1 MRNRAIPA
9 AVLVVVSSAMAG
21 GLIGSQT
28 SVDQDRLQVRLEMY
42 GQALAAIERDYV
54 EPIDMTPVVYSSID
68 GLLHTL
74 DPHSSFLDPRSF
86 SQMRERQEGRYF
98 GIGITIT
105 SVDGNV
111 TVTSLFEGSPAYRAG
126 IRRGDIIAK
135 VGEDDAIGWT
145 TNQVVERV
153 KGPRGTTVEISIR
166 RPGVEALIPLTVERD
181 EITIRT
187 VRTAFMMQ
195 PGTGYVR
202 LQDFSDTTDDELGAA
217 LARLKAEG
225 MQRLLLDIRDNP
237 GGPLDQAIAVASRFL
252 RPNDPVVSTRGRL
265 PSSRANYSAVST
277 ETVEGPVVVLVNRQ
291 SASASEIVTGAIQDW
306 DRGLVVG
313 ETTFGKALVQSVYPI
328 SNGAGLALTTGRYY
342 TPSGRL
348 IQRPWDGSFD
358 EYMLYSMQ
366 DQEATRDH
374 SPEDLTFTKS
384 LNRRVYGG
392 GGIEP
397 DHFVPGPVQ
406 GFDPTRWGR
415 RLYPNA
421 FVGFAERYTRD
432 GDERPGAVRGTAAY
446 VVEQGWEVTPEMLG
460 DFRAYL
466 VEQGVTIDE
475 AAWSAD
481 REFIRAM
488 IHFEVD
494 NDLFSFEEARRNLSR
509 IDPQV
514 QAALGYFDEAAE
526 LRQQVLARR

>member
-1 MRNRAIPA
+1 
-9 AVLVVVSSAMAG
+9 MAG
-21 GLIGSQT
+21 GFIGSQA
-28 SVDQDRLQVRLEMY
+28 SVSEDRLQVRLAMY
-42 GQALAAIERDYV
+42 GQALAAIEREYV
-54 EPIDMTPVVYSSID
+54 EPIDMTPVVYGSID

-135 VGEDDAIGWT
+135 VGEEDAVGWT
-145 TNQVVERV
+145 TSQVVDRV
-153 KGPRGTTVEISIR
+153 KGPRGTTVDIWIR
-166 RPGVEALIPLTVERD
+166 RPGVDELIPLTVERD
-181 EITIRT
+181 EIEIRT
-187 VRTAFMMQ
+187 VRTAFMMAQ
-195 PGTGYVR
+195 STGYIR
-202 LQDFSDTTDDELGAA
+202 LQDFSDTTDTELGAA
-217 LARLKAEG
+217 LERLKADG
-225 MQRLLLDIRDNP
+225 MQRLLLDLRDNP

-265 PSSRANYSAVST
+265 MSSRADYQAV
-277 ETVEGPVVVLVNRQ
+277 ETQTVDVPLVVLVNRQ

-358 EYMLYSMQ
+358 DYMLYYMQ
-366 DQEATRDH
+366 DQDPSREHA
-374 SPEDLTFTKS
+374 PESLTYTKS
-384 LNRRVYGG
+384 LGRRVYGG

-397 DHFVPGPVQ
+397 DHFVAGPVQ

-421 FVGFAERYTRD
+421 IVGFAERFTRE
-432 GDERPGAVRGTAAY
+432 GDERPGAVRGTDDY
-446 VVEQGWEVTPEMLG
+446 VVETDWDVTPQMIE
-460 DFRAYL
+460 DFATYL
-466 VEQGVTIDE
+466 ADQGVTVDE
-475 AAWSAD
+475 AAFAAD
-481 REFIRAM
+481 REFIGAM

-494 NDLFSFEEARRNLSR
+494 NDLFSFEQARRNLSR
-509 IDPQV
+509 VDPQV
-514 QAALGYFDEAAE
+514 QAALGYLDEAAE
-526 LRQQVLARR
+526 LRRQVLASR